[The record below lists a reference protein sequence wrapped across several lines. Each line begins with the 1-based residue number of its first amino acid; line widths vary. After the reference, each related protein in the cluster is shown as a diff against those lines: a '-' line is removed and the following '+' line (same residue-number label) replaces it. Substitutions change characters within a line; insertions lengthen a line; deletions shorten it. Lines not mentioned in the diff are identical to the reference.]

1 MLDESLL
8 TLCNLS
14 RSAFPCGAAPLFLR
28 LPSLP
33 GGTVPATVTAP
44 AQTSPF
50 DQTQLTSAAS
60 RLVDAARRAGA
71 DAADAVAVRSMSL
84 SVEVRDGAVEEAE
97 RSESDD
103 VGLRVLVGGRQA
115 IVSTNDTKG
124 DPAALAARAVAMAR
138 VAPQDRFAGLADTA
152 ALARDL
158 ADLDLIDSELPTPA
172 RLEAL
177 ARTAEGAA
185 LAVKGVSKSGGASA
199 SAGIGG
205 LVLVTSHGFSG
216 AYIASHHNLSMVAIA
231 GDGTAMERD
240 YDFSSA
246 LHAADLEAAEKIGR
260 SAGER
265 AVRRLNPRKVA
276 TGRFPVVFD
285 PRVAGSLVGHLASAA
300 NGTAIVRKTSFLM
313 DKMGERLFRPG
324 IRILDDPLRRRGLRS
339 RPFDGEGV
347 AGRPLAVVEDGVL
360 RSWLLDSATGRE
372 LGLPTT
378 GHAQRGVSSA
388 PSPGATNLHLAP
400 GDKSPQALIADIA
413 QGFYVSDLIG
423 MGANV
428 VTGDYSRG
436 AAGLWIENGTL
447 AFPVSEVTIAG
458 HLSEMFANLEPADDL
473 VFRYGTNAPTVRV
486 EGLTVA
492 GE

>member
-1 MLDESLL
+1 MPASAVTLES
-8 TLCNLS
+8 
-14 RSAFPCGAAPLFLR
+14 
-28 LPSLP
+28 
-33 GGTVPATVTAP
+33 
-44 AQTSPF
+44 SPF
-50 DQTQLTSAAS
+50 DQSVLTDAAA
-60 RLVDAARRAGA
+60 RLVEAARRAGA

-103 VGLRVLVGGRQA
+103 VGLRVLVGGKQA
-115 IVSTNDTKG
+115 LVSTNDIKG
-124 DPAALAARAVAMAR
+124 NPAALAERAVAMAR
-138 VAPQDRFAGLADTA
+138 VAPEDQFAGLADRA
-152 ALARDL
+152 ALARDIP
-158 ADLDLIDSELPTPA
+158 DLDLIDQELPTPA

-177 ARTAEGAA
+177 ARTAEATA
-185 LAVKGVSKSGGASA
+185 LGVKGVTKSGGASA
-199 SAGIGG
+199 SAGMGG

-216 AYIASHHNLSMVAIA
+216 AYLASHHNLSMVAIA

-246 LHAADLEAAEKIGR
+246 LHGADLEDAEKIGR

-285 PRVAGSLVGHLASAA
+285 PRIAGSLVGHLSSAV
-300 NGTAIVRKTSFLM
+300 NGTTIVRKTSFLK

-324 IRILDDPLRRRGLRS
+324 IRIIDDPLRRRGLRS

-347 AGRPLAVVEDGVL
+347 AGRPLAIIDDGVL

-378 GHAQRGVSSA
+378 GHAQRGVSSP

-400 GDKSPQALIADIA
+400 GNKPPQALIGEIA
-413 QGFYVSDLIG
+413 QGFYVMDLIG
-423 MGANV
+423 MGANT

-458 HLSEMFANLEPADDL
+458 NLSDMFANLEPADDL
-473 VFRYGTNAPTVRV
+473 VFRYGTNAPTVRL

>member
-1 MLDESLL
+1 LPASAAAVLES
-8 TLCNLS
+8 
-14 RSAFPCGAAPLFLR
+14 
-28 LPSLP
+28 
-33 GGTVPATVTAP
+33 
-44 AQTSPF
+44 SPF
-50 DQTQLTSAAS
+50 DQSALTDAAA
-60 RLVDAARRAGA
+60 RRVEAARRAGA

-103 VGLRVLVGGRQA
+103 IGLRVLVGGRQA
-115 IVSTNDTKG
+115 LVSTNDTKG
-124 DPAALAARAVAMAR
+124 NPAALAERAVAMAR
-138 VAPQDRFAGLADTA
+138 VAPEDRFAGLADRA
-152 ALARDL
+152 VLAHDTP
-158 ADLDLIDSELPTPA
+158 DLDLIDQELPTPA

-177 ARTAEGAA
+177 ARTAEATA
-185 LAVKGVSKSGGASA
+185 LGVKNVTKSGGASA

-216 AYIASHHNLSMVAIA
+216 AYLASHHNLSMVAIA

-246 LHAADLEAAEKIGR
+246 LHGADLEDAKKIGR

-285 PRVAGSLVGHLASAA
+285 PRIAGSLVGHLSSAV

-313 DKMGERLFRPG
+313 EKMGERLFRPG
-324 IRILDDPLRRRGLRS
+324 IRIIDDPLRRRGLRS

-347 AGRPLAVVEDGVL
+347 AGRPLAIVDDGVL

-378 GHAQRGVSSA
+378 GHAQRGVSSP

-400 GDKSPQALIADIA
+400 GSKTPQALIADIT
-413 QGFYVSDLIG
+413 QGFYVMDLIG
-423 MGANV
+423 MGANT

-447 AFPVSEVTIAG
+447 SFPVSEVTIAG
-458 HLSEMFANLEPADDL
+458 NLSDMFANLEPADDL

>member
-1 MLDESLL
+1 MTLSVKASASSSLL
-8 TLCNLS
+8 DQSVLTDL
-14 RSAFPCGAAPLFLR
+14 AA
-28 LPSLP
+28 
-33 GGTVPATVTAP
+33 
-44 AQTSPF
+44 
-50 DQTQLTSAAS
+50 
-60 RLVDAARRAGA
+60 RLVEAARRAGA

-97 RSESDD
+97 RAESDD

-115 IVSTNDTKG
+115 LVSTNDTKG
-124 DPAALAARAVAMAR
+124 EAAVLAERAVAMAR
-138 VAPQDRFAGLADTA
+138 VAPEDRFAGLADRA
-152 ALARDL
+152 ALARDI
-158 ADLDLIDSELPTPA
+158 ADLDLIDAELPTTA

-177 ARTAEGAA
+177 ARAAEEAA
-185 LAVKGVSKSGGASA
+185 LAVDGVSKSGGASA

-205 LVLVTSHGFSG
+205 MVLITSHGFRG
-216 AYIASHHNLSMVAIA
+216 AYLASHHNLSMVAIA
-231 GDGTAMERD
+231 GEGTGMERD

-246 LHAADLEAAEKIGR
+246 LHAADLADAAKIGR

-265 AVRRLNPRKVA
+265 AVKRRNPRKVP
-276 TGRFPVVFD
+276 TGRVPVVFD
-285 PRVAGSLVGHLASAA
+285 PRVAGSLVGHLASAL

-313 DKMGERLFRPG
+313 DRMGERLFRPG
-324 IRILDDPLRRRGLRS
+324 IRVVDDPLRRRGLRS

-347 AGRPLAVVEDGVL
+347 AGRPLAIVEDGVL

-388 PSPGATNLHLAP
+388 PSPGATNLHLSP
-400 GDKSPQALIADIA
+400 GAKSPQALIADIA
-413 QGFYVSDLIG
+413 QGFYVTDLIG

-447 AFPVSEVTIAG
+447 GFPVSEVTIAG
-458 HLSEMFANLEPADDL
+458 HLRDMFANLEPANDL
-473 VFRYGTNAPTVRV
+473 VFRYGTNAPTVRL

>member
-1 MLDESLL
+1 VTLSVKASASSSLL
-8 TLCNLS
+8 DQSVLTDL
-14 RSAFPCGAAPLFLR
+14 AA
-28 LPSLP
+28 
-33 GGTVPATVTAP
+33 
-44 AQTSPF
+44 
-50 DQTQLTSAAS
+50 
-60 RLVDAARRAGA
+60 RLVEAARRAGA

-97 RSESDD
+97 RAESDD

-115 IVSTNDTKG
+115 LVSSNDTKG
-124 DPAALAARAVAMAR
+124 EAAVLAERAVAMAR
-138 VAPQDRFAGLADTA
+138 VAPEDRFAGLADRA
-152 ALARDL
+152 ALARDI
-158 ADLDLIDSELPTPA
+158 ADLDLIDAELPTTA

-177 ARTAEGAA
+177 ARAAEEAA
-185 LAVKGVSKSGGASA
+185 LAVDGVSKSGGASA

-205 LVLVTSHGFSG
+205 MVLITSHGFRG
-216 AYIASHHNLSMVAIA
+216 AYLASHHNLSMVAIA
-231 GDGTAMERD
+231 GEGTGMERD

-246 LHAADLEAAEKIGR
+246 LHAADLDDAAKIGR

-265 AVRRLNPRKVA
+265 AVKRRNPRKVP
-276 TGRFPVVFD
+276 TGRVPVVFD
-285 PRVAGSLVGHLASAA
+285 PRVAGSLIGHLASAL

-313 DKMGERLFRPG
+313 DRMGERLFHPG
-324 IRILDDPLRRRGLRS
+324 IRVVDDPLRRRGLRS

-347 AGRPLAVVEDGVL
+347 AGRPLAIVEDGVL

-400 GDKSPQALIADIA
+400 GAKSPQALIADIA
-413 QGFYVSDLIG
+413 QGFYVTDLIG

-447 AFPVSEVTIAG
+447 GFPVSEVTIAG
-458 HLSEMFANLEPADDL
+458 HLRDMFANLEPANDL
-473 VFRYGTNAPTVRV
+473 VFRYGTNAPTVRL